1 MGFANVNLLEVATV
15 AAAGPESTTTTCCG
29 GPPKADVEACC
40 AKDELAKQSGESGC
54 GCGPARRHAV
64 AKTSCCAIAP

>member
-1 MGFANVNLLEVATV
+1 MGFANVDLLEVATETS
-15 AAAGPESTTTTCCG
+15 AGPESITTCCG

-54 GCGPARRHAV
+54 GCGPAHRHAV